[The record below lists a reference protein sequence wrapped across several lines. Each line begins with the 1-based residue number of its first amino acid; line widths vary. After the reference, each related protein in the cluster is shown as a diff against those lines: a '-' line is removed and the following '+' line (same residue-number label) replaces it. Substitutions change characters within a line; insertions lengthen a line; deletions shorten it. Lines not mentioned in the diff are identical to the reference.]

1 MEKAR
6 EFQKNFYF
14 CFIDYAKAFDC
25 KDHNKLW
32 KILRWEPQTILS
44 VTWETCMQDKKH
56 QLEPNMKQQIGSK
69 LGEEYDK
76 AVYGHPAYLTSMQ
89 STSCKMLGR
98 MKQAGIKIA
107 KRNISNLKYADDT
120 TLMAENEEELKKPLD
135 ESEKG
140 EWKSGLKTQQWE
152 N

>member
-76 AVYGHPAYLTSMQ
+76 AVYGHPAYLNSMQ
-89 STSCKMLGR
+89 NTSCKMPGWIIHKPESRLLWE
-98 MKQAGIKIA
+98 
-107 KRNISNLKYADDT
+107 IST
-120 TLMAENEEELKKPLD
+120 TSDLQIIPL
-135 ESEKG
+135 
-140 EWKSGLKTQQWE
+140 
-152 N
+152 